1 MLGLIKKDL
10 LMVKSNLKIIVIIL
24 IVFGIMALQ
33 GQSDLSFVPAL
44 TSVMVFMSTFS
55 YDEYNKFDAFAISL
69 PNGRNNVVKSKYIS
83 SLVLIIASVAIT
95 MIASIGIGYIKHSLD
110 WEYILSTSVGC
121 LFACVIVESV
131 IFPLI
136 FKFGVEK
143 GRIGLFIGAFAFSS
157 IIAIVA
163 KTKPFKVSSSFISFL
178 ESNLPVILIVTS
190 ILLIAISYFISNKV
204 YSKKEF

>member
-10 LMVKSNLKIIVIIL
+10 LMVKSNLKVIIIIL

-33 GQSDLSFVPAL
+33 GQSDLSFIPAL

-69 PNGRNNVVKSKYIS
+69 PNGRKNVVKAKYIS
-83 SLVLIIASVAIT
+83 SLLLVIASVTVTI
-95 MIASIGIGYIKHSLD
+95 IASIGIEYIKHSLD

-121 LFACVIVESV
+121 LFACVVVESV

-157 IIAIVA
+157 IIAIIV
-163 KTKPFKVSSSFISFL
+163 KTKPFSISKSILSFL
-178 ESNLPVILIVTS
+178 ESNIILIMIVTF
-190 ILLIAISYFISNKV
+190 IFLLTISYLISNKV

>member
-121 LFACVIVESV
+121 IFACVIVESV

-143 GRIGLFIGAFAFSS
+143 GRIGLFIGTFAFSS

>member
-10 LMVKSNLKIIVIIL
+10 LMVKSNLKVIVIIL

-33 GQSDLSFVPAL
+33 GQSDLSFIPAL

-55 YDEYNKFDAFAISL
+55 YDEYNKFDAFAISI
-69 PNGRNNVVKSKYIS
+69 PNGRNNVVKAKYIS
-83 SLVLIIASVAIT
+83 SLILVIASVAIT
-95 MIASIGIGYIKHSLD
+95 MIASIGIGYSKNSLD

-121 LFACVIVESV
+121 LFACIVVETV

-157 IIAIVA
+157 IIAIIA
-163 KTKPFKVSSSFISFL
+163 KTKPFMIPEYILAFL
-178 ESNLPVILIVTS
+178 ESNIILII
-190 ILLIAISYFISNKV
+190 ILLSIFLLAISYLISNKV

>member
-10 LMVKSNLKIIVIIL
+10 LMVKCNLKIIVIIL

-121 LFACVIVESV
+121 IFACVIVESV

-143 GRIGLFIGAFAFSS
+143 GRIGLFIGTFAFSS

>member
-10 LMVKSNLKIIVIIL
+10 LMVKSNLKVIVIIL
-24 IVFGIMALQ
+24 VVFGIMALQ

-55 YDEYNKFDAFAISL
+55 YDEYNKFNAFAISI
-69 PNGRNNVVKSKYIS
+69 PNGRKNVVKAKYIS
-83 SLVLIIASVAIT
+83 SLLLVIASVAIT
-95 MIASIGIGYIKHSLD
+95 MIASICIGYSKHSLD
-110 WEYILSTSVGC
+110 WDYILSTSIGC
-121 LFACVIVESV
+121 LFACIVVESI

-157 IIAIVA
+157 IIAIIA
-163 KTKPFKVSSSFISFL
+163 KTKTFMISESILAFL
-178 ESNLPVILIVTS
+178 ESNIILILIVAS
-190 ILLIAISYFISNKV
+190 ILLLAISYLISNKV
-204 YSKKEF
+204 YAKKEF

>member
-10 LMVKSNLKIIVIIL
+10 LMVKSNLKVIVIIL

-33 GQSDLSFVPAL
+33 EQSDLSFIPAL

-55 YDEYNKFDAFAISL
+55 YDEYNKFDAFAISI
-69 PNGRNNVVKSKYIS
+69 PNGRNNVVKAKYIS
-83 SLVLIIASVAIT
+83 SLILVITSVAIT
-95 MIASIGIGYIKHSLD
+95 MIASIGIGYSKNSLD

-121 LFACVIVESV
+121 LFACIVVETV

-157 IIAIVA
+157 IIAIIA
-163 KTKPFKVSSSFISFL
+163 KTKPFMIPEYILAFL
-178 ESNLPVILIVTS
+178 ESNIILIIILVS
-190 ILLIAISYFISNKV
+190 IFLLAISYLISNKV

>member
-110 WEYILSTSVGC
+110 WEYILSTSFGC